1 MAQTLINNLS
11 YSTLDATK
19 LSGNLPSI
27 SGASLTGISAGIQ
40 VADQWRLSGNSL
52 GDKDPITVWEK
63 VDSTYNGT
71 LGTGMSVSSGIFTFP
86 QTGIW
91 KVEFF
96 GWLTRTQADDQVHF
110 TLKNASNNDLVHV
123 RGQVSNADYNSVV
136 SFSVLLDITDVSNNN
151 NKIKLVMSNSG
162 ASDGVASAKLHGDS
176 TQNQSA
182 FTFTRLGDT

>member
-1 MAQTLINNLS
+1 MALTKVRTGGITDSHITSAKIGSDYKQGITFYETMRMTANLS
-11 YSTLDATK
+11 A
-19 LSGNLPSI
+19 
-27 SGASLTGISAGIQ
+27 
-40 VADQWRLSGNSL
+40 
-52 GDKDPITVWEK
+52 
-63 VDSTYNGT
+63 
-71 LGTGMSVSSGIFTFP
+71 GTGADLSQTFETVDTGPHARLLIGGAGMSASSGIFTFP

-123 RGQVSNADYNSVV
+123 RGQVSNANYNSIV

-151 NKIKLVMSNSG
+151 NKIKLVMSDSG